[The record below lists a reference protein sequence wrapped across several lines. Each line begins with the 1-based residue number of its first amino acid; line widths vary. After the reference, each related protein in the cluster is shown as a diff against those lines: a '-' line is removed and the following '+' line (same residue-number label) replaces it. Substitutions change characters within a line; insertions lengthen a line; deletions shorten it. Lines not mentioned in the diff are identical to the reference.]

1 MLTTKYRLLS
11 AGTSVT
17 LAAPEICSIII
28 FPSPQVL
35 AANGASMQ
43 TEDAQATAPSPST
56 AAPSP
61 RTDRL
66 ELLQQLSGGSVGL
79 VHKARNPKLNRTVA
93 LRQLQVP
100 EWLDDVDD
108 LIKRILAEARAASAL
123 DHPNIA
129 RLYTGGY
136 KGFTVFLTSEFVDG
150 PNIREFVTS
159 HNLGVAEIIALG
171 KQLCAALD
179 CAHQKKVLHNALTPA
194 NLKILPDGNLK
205 VLDFGL
211 LRDKHLYSPTPAKRL
226 ESEHYL
232 SPEQLKNKPV
242 TQATNVFAAATILYE
257 LLTTRN
263 PFAGK
268 HLGEVDRNVNEIDPT
283 PASLAHTR
291 VSESVSR
298 VLMKALAKQP
308 LARFQSCADFSA
320 ALEEALKTSP
330 AKAGSSASS
339 SAPPKPAAPAP
350 APKPT
355 NTGQSVPAQPAVE
368 HPAPAPKTSANGSG
382 EHKPV
387 PQPPPP
393 PKAPAQA
400 RIDAPVTPPPNK
412 MPAKMLTQWKLVG
425 GIVAALFVVS
435 AVAISFNHRSKV
447 SVPAP
452 EVTATPAAPAEAN
465 PQPTVA
471 VPEIAEAPLASD
483 VEEPHSRTRKQ
494 KTPGPTPATAA
505 ATDGQLLVSSDPAG
519 AIISIDGRTMDSWK
533 TPQTVGSLAPAVY
546 KVTISKPGYAA
557 ETRNV
562 QVMSGNRA
570 SLEVK
575 LTALKAKLT
584 VGGTPVGARIV
595 IDGKETGK
603 FSPAEFTLD
612 PSVHKITLHR
622 EGFFDYSG
630 EVRLVAGQSLN
641 YSPSMTPAGRTDN
654 IKVVGGFK
662 KLFGGGSSAA
672 RIEIKTDPKG
682 AQISI
687 NGTALSKTT
696 PVEIQVE
703 PGNYE
708 ITLQKEGYHTVHKT
722 VTTELNDKVK
732 IDEQLQK

>member
-1 MLTTKYRLLS
+1 
-11 AGTSVT
+11 
-17 LAAPEICSIII
+17 
-28 FPSPQVL
+28 
-35 AANGASMQ
+35 MQ
-43 TEDAQATAPSPST
+43 TEDAQSPAPSLST

-150 PNIREFVTS
+150 PNIREFVAS
-159 HNLGVAEIIALG
+159 HNLGVAEIIGLG

-179 CAHQKKVLHNALTPA
+179 CAHQKKVLHNALTPD
-194 NLKILPDGNLK
+194 NLKVLPDGNLK

-211 LRDKHLYSPTPAKRL
+211 LRGKHLYSPTPAKRL

-268 HLGEVDRNVNEIDPT
+268 HLGEVDRNVIEVDPT

-291 VSESVSR
+291 VSESVSK

-330 AKAGSSASS
+330 AKAGSSASAP
-339 SAPPKPAAPAP
+339 APPKPAAPAP
-350 APKPT
+350 APKPIS
-355 NTGQSVPAQPAVE
+355 TGQSAPAKPAVE
-368 HPAPAPKTSANGSG
+368 PTAPPKTSANGSG

-393 PKAPAQA
+393 PKAPAQV
-400 RIDAPVTPPPNK
+400 RIEASVTPPPNK

-452 EVTATPAAPAEAN
+452 EATATAPAPAEAN

-471 VPEIAEAPLASD
+471 VPEIGEAPLASD
-483 VEEPHSRTRKQ
+483 VQDPQFRTRKQ
-494 KTPGPTPATAA
+494 KTPGPAPAAPA

-557 ETRNV
+557 ETRTI

-575 LTALKAKLT
+575 LTALKATLT

-612 PSVHKITLHR
+612 PSVHRINLYR

-654 IKVVGGFK
+654 IKVMGGFK
-662 KLFGGGSSAA
+662 KLFGGGSSAGMS
-672 RIEIKTDPKG
+672 RIEIKTDPRG

-708 ITLQKEGYHTVHKT
+708 ITLQKEGYRGVHKT
-722 VTTELNDKVK
+722 VTTQLNDKVK
-732 IDEQLQK
+732 IDEQLSK